1 MISESLVD
9 QVWGGQSPIGRRM
22 LVTIQG
28 RESEVEVA
36 GVLPDKYY
44 SGFRRQLRPFVFL
57 SAPHDPAP
65 PGEST
70 LYVRYNG
77 SLDTVGP
84 EIGRALQEVDSR
96 AAIAFMRTWD
106 TQIDA
111 AVFPIRVLTLL
122 LTLFAG
128 GSLFIAVIGQY
139 AVVSFDMRRRVRE
152 LGLRMALGASARQVL
167 TTVIREGFTLTI
179 VGVIIGFGLSLAAG
193 RVLGQALYGIT
204 PTDPITYVG
213 VLTLLSA
220 VSLLACYVPARRAA
234 LIDPM
239 KALRVE

>member
-1 MISESLVD
+1 
-9 QVWGGQSPIGRRM
+9 
-22 LVTIQG
+22 
-28 RESEVEVA
+28 
-36 GVLPDKYY
+36 
-44 SGFRRQLRPFVFL
+44 
-57 SAPHDPAP
+57 
-65 PGEST
+65 
-70 LYVRYNG
+70 
-77 SLDTVGP
+77 
-84 EIGRALQEVDSR
+84 
-96 AAIAFMRTWD
+96 MRTWD